1 MASEGKYFKGDIHT
15 LGNVGIGNLSAS
27 YKLDVTGAANISGNL
42 SVGGIPT
49 APTASAGTDTT
60 QLATTA
66 FVRTEVANLVDSSPL
81 F

>member
-49 APTASAGTDTT
+49 APTASAATNNT
-60 QLATTA
+60 QLATTQYVTTA
-66 FVRTEVANLVDSSPL
+66 INTHLMR
-81 F
+81 